1 MSAAPRLAPSALFTP
16 QEWKPF
22 QMRSAWV
29 GPLLVGHCWAVIAL
43 AVFAGVLMPW
53 LIPLCIMVVGTRQ
66 LGLAIL
72 MHEAAHGG
80 LSRSNR
86 LNDFLG
92 HWLCAVPIG
101 ASLKAYRPYHLT
113 HHRFAQQAEDPDLML
128 SAPFPVSPASL
139 RRKLIRDLTG
149 QTFFKQR
156 VLLPLAQARSSGP
169 RDGGAH
175 DYEAIVTGRSVLPFL
190 AFNAVLQTC
199 FVAAGVW
206 WAFFLLWLLPMATWF
221 PMVTRLRNIAEH
233 ACVEGSST
241 DPFRA
246 ARTTRANLW
255 ERAFIAPYWVNF
267 HAEHHLF
274 MHVPC
279 WKLPRLH
286 RAIHTKPQAEAMEV
300 APGYASVLK
309 AVTRQPE

>member
-1 MSAAPRLAPSALFTP
+1 
-16 QEWKPF
+16 
-22 QMRSAWV
+22 
-29 GPLLVGHCWAVIAL
+29 
-43 AVFAGVLMPW
+43 
-53 LIPLCIMVVGTRQ
+53 
-66 LGLAIL
+66 
-72 MHEAAHGG
+72 
-80 LSRSNR
+80 
-86 LNDFLG
+86 
-92 HWLCAVPIG
+92 
-101 ASLKAYRPYHLT
+101 
-113 HHRFAQQAEDPDLML
+113 
-128 SAPFPVSPASL
+128 
-139 RRKLIRDLTG
+139 
-149 QTFFKQR
+149 
-156 VLLPLAQARSSGP
+156 
-169 RDGGAH
+169 
-175 DYEAIVTGRSVLPFL
+175 VLPFL
-190 AFNAVLQTC
+190 AFNVVLLAG

-206 WAFFLLWLLPMATWF
+206 WAFFVLWLLPMATWF

-246 ARTTRANLW
+246 ARTTRASLW

-286 RAIHTKPQAEAMEV
+286 RVIHTKPQAEAMEV